1 MENILDVLFR
11 KHLTWLK
18 YVKSFG
24 CADDK
29 AEDYVQ
35 EMYIK
40 IFNYTERN
48 NNDLMYAD
56 NEVNFIFVYVV
67 LKNMYYDD
75 FRKKKVVI
83 EEIKND
89 FIEDDTYY
97 SEIDF
102 NQKND
107 AVLRWLVNIDSEIE
121 SIYDYNKRKANL
133 LYIKFIYDKIFID
146 KMSVTELSKE
156 VGISYWSLRNTILTI
171 KKQIKN
177 EIRRTNECIR

>member
-1 MENILDVLFR
+1 MENILDVLFK
-11 KHLTWLK
+11 KHSTWIK

-24 CADDK
+24 CDDYES
-29 AEDYVQ
+29 EDYVQ

-40 IFNYTERN
+40 IFNYTQKKE
-48 NNDLMYAD
+48 NDLMYNED
-56 NEVNFIFVYVV
+56 EVNFIFVYVV
-67 LKNMYYDD
+67 LRNMYYDN
-75 FRKKKVVI
+75 FRKKKVI
-83 EEIKND
+83 IGELTDD
-89 FIEDDTYY
+89 FIADEQSY

-177 EIRRTNECIR
+177 EVRRTNECIR